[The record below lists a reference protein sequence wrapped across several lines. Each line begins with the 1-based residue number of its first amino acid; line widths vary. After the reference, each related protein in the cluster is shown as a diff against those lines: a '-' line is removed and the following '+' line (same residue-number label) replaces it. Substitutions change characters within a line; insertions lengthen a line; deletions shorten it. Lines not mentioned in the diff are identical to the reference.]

1 MDIQLAY
8 IPQFETTTGLVIDS
22 VTKKPLSGVKVSDKL
37 GNFDFTNLKGSYKIK
52 VPKIENGNKPTDFP
66 LTFTKSQYT
75 THTEIPY
82 NSLGDIIN
90 PLKIIGLYTI
100 EYSTQIQ
107 LLQDQKT
114 SQTELDQYNKQF
126 ETPEVLFQKRLDK
139 VKVDLKSKVLS
150 LIYNLAAQYGVS
162 QLRMLEEKYKGKI
175 AEELKQELES
185 IVTCPS
191 KADVDA
197 IIAVKNKLVKQINTS
212 LNAINTL
219 SNSVKINDGIITG
232 LDTAYNILKFLP
244 VPTAVLG
251 VGIPISVVNN
261 VQDAKDILQKL
272 IGKLKSTN
280 SGITLIAEALTNIL
294 NKVLSY
300 LSILDQ
306 ITQICSP
313 NTTQDQISREL
324 TALTQQQTQQ
334 TSPVVTNV
342 NGFEMGVETEP
353 TTNSLKRRRAIAR
366 NQQGVVML
374 QGEWSYSSIDQILID
389 ELVFYIQQNN
399 LKPN

>member
-1 MDIQLAY
+1 MNIQLPY
-8 IPQFETTTGLVIDS
+8 IPKFETITGLVIDS
-22 VTKKPLSGVKVSDKL
+22 ITKKPLSGVKVSDKL

-66 LTFTKSQYT
+66 LTFTKSKYT

-114 SQTELDQYNKQF
+114 TQTELDQYNKQF
-126 ETPEVLFQKRLDK
+126 ETPEVLFQKRIDK
-139 VKVDLKSKVLS
+139 VKIDLKSKVLP
-150 LIYNLAAQYGVS
+150 LIYNLAAQYGIS
-162 QLRMLEEKYKGKI
+162 QLKMLEEKYKDKLI
-175 AEELKQELES
+175 EELKQELES
-185 IVTCPS
+185 IITCPP
-191 KADVDA
+191 KADIDA
-197 IIAVKNKLVKQINTS
+197 IIAIKNKLVKQINTS
-212 LNAINTL
+212 LNALNTL
-219 SNSVKINDGIITG
+219 SNAVKINDGIITG
-232 LDTAYNILKFLP
+232 LDVAYNVLKFLP
-244 VPTAVLG
+244 IPTAVLG
-251 VGIPISVVNN
+251 VGIPISVINN
-261 VQDAKDILQKL
+261 VQDVKDILQKL
-272 IGKLKSTN
+272 VGKLKSVN
-280 SGITLIAEALTNIL
+280 GGISSITEALINIL
-294 NKVLSY
+294 NKILSY
-300 LSILDQ
+300 LNILDL

-324 TALTQQQTQQ
+324 TALTQQQAQQ

-353 TTNSLKRRRAIAR
+353 TTNPLKRRRAIAR